1 MSCEDIIR
9 LTLWTAQPKLSVI
22 GILQGQYDVK
32 GGFCETLK
40 ISLNLLISLN
50 PPKKWTWIG
59 LNFVFNLSPGNRVIT
74 EDPVNKTRPLTC
86 LVLLELAPFHIW
98 KYGASRFH
106 EEPHSQGMI
115 QPWIYWVHMAKSKPY
130 VLKVFNRHPG
140 LTLLPLWAWKA
151 AHKISNRLKWPN

>member
-59 LNFVFNLSPGNRVIT
+59 LNFVFDLSPSNRVIT

-98 KYGASRFH
+98 KYVPPGSTRNPIHKVWSSH
-106 EEPHSQGMI
+106 EYIGYTWLRVNLMYSKC
-115 QPWIYWVHMAKSKPY
+115 WI
-130 VLKVFNRHPG
+130 G
-140 LTLLPLWAWKA
+140 TLDWLSCHCGPEKQHIKLATD
-151 AHKISNRLKWPN
+151 